1 MEGGMKS
8 RFPLFEN
15 FLDFVYVN
23 LKEMGEAERWRIAGN
38 VLQISVGRAVD
49 PSADLSSMIT
59 IQKELKS
66 VFADL
71 PRIQSYIR
79 YKIEGMFY
87 QLQLRKRTGVDPNK
101 EVGGVYKR
109 DNPHRSI
116 KLGKLEINT
125 TLIIR
130 VEGGDLLTD
139 TKRDQPFDER
149 RIVTRLNFEKDL
161 GKNLEY
167 QLYQSM
173 EGMPVKALCQCE
185 ECEKI
190 FVHTSKQPRRF
201 CENKCAARQR
211 MRKIRTEQKEKNNG
225 SSGS

>member
-1 MEGGMKS
+1 MKS
-8 RFPLFEN
+8 KFPIFEN
-15 FLDFVYVN
+15 FLDFVYAD
-23 LKEMGEAERWRIAGN
+23 LKEMSEAERWRIAGN
-38 VLQISVGRAVD
+38 VFQISKGSAVD
-49 PSADLSSMIT
+49 PDADFSSMIT
-59 IQKELKS
+59 FQKEYKNI
-66 VFADL
+66 FADL
-71 PRIQSYIR
+71 TRIQLENR
-79 YKIEGMFY
+79 YRIEGMFY
-87 QLQLRKRTGVDPNK
+87 QLQYRKRTGVDPNK

-109 DNPHRSI
+109 DNPRRPI
-116 KLGKLEINT
+116 KLGELEINT
-125 TLIIR
+125 TLTIG
-130 VEGGDLLTD
+130 VEGGDLLTG

-173 EGMPVKALCQCE
+173 EGIPVKAFCQCE

-190 FVHTSKQPRRF
+190 FIHTSKQPRRF

-225 SSGS
+225 RSGS